1 MPEFR
6 INSKLWLAS
15 IYVAFSLN
23 MSDKYGYFRQLS
35 KNCPNFSN
43 VYCKRVFN
51 VEILWLLV
59 MIDSGL
65 SVLNL
70 CVRVY
75 YFSFLLYY
83 PY

>member
-35 KNCPNFSN
+35 KNCSNFSN
-43 VYCKRVFN
+43 VYSKRVFN
-51 VEILWLLV
+51 VEIL
-59 MIDSGL
+59 
-65 SVLNL
+65 
-70 CVRVY
+70 
-75 YFSFLLYY
+75 
-83 PY
+83 